1 MALQAWRCDAGTQRR
16 LPAWLGDVGW
26 PLLPRGHLSGCP
38 SPCRHRDAMAQVE
51 AMVGRAL
58 NVSKASHELLQG
70 LLEGRAAW
78 EAQRELEAG

>member
-1 MALQAWRCDAGTQRR
+1 M
-16 LPAWLGDVGW
+16 V
-26 PLLPRGHLSGCP
+26 
-38 SPCRHRDAMAQVE
+38 QVE